1 MKVKYN
7 FITGNIKNV
16 NWTVRRMV
24 KEQKMAEKKAAQERV
39 AQMRQQHNTSIDQE
53 RKSTSSATG
62 TPTQKKSKLKARLR
76 ESRQEK

>member
-1 MKVKYN
+1 
-7 FITGNIKNV
+7 
-16 NWTVRRMV
+16 MV

-53 RKSTSSATG
+53 RKSTSSVTG

>member
-1 MKVKYN
+1 
-7 FITGNIKNV
+7 
-16 NWTVRRMV
+16 
-24 KEQKMAEKKAAQERV
+24 MAEKKAAQERV